1 MTMAAHSASGPVDL
15 LLSRLEGVRASGRG
29 WIARCPAHADRSASL
44 SLAEGRDGRA
54 LVKCFAGCEV
64 LDVLR
69 AVGLE
74 LADLFPQRIAD
85 ASPAGRVEA
94 REAWRQSG
102 WAAALGVL
110 GREASVVL
118 IAARMLADG
127 HALKPGDQARLLV
140 AVERIEG
147 AREVLA

>member
-1 MTMAAHSASGPVDL
+1 MTAPPLEV
-15 LLSRLEGVRASGRG
+15 LLSRLDGVRASGRG
-29 WIARCPAHADRSASL
+29 WVAKCPAHIDRSASL

-85 ASPAGRVEA
+85 QSPAGRAEA
-94 REAWRQSG
+94 REAWWQSG

-110 GREASVVL
+110 AREASVVL
-118 IAARMLADG
+118 IAARMLAKG
-127 HALKPGDQARLLV
+127 NALQADDLARLQT
-140 AVERIEG
+140 AMERIDG

>member
-1 MTMAAHSASGPVDL
+1 MTAPPLEV
-15 LLSRLEGVRASGRG
+15 LLSRLDGVRASGRG
-29 WIARCPAHADRSASL
+29 WVAKCPAHTDRSASL

-64 LDVLR
+64 LDVLG

-85 ASPAGRVEA
+85 TSPTGRAEA

-102 WAAALGVL
+102 WTAALGVL
-110 GREASVVL
+110 AREASVVL
-118 IAARMLADG
+118 IAARMLAKG
-127 HALKPGDQARLLV
+127 KALPPDDLVRLQT
-140 AVERIEG
+140 AMERIEG